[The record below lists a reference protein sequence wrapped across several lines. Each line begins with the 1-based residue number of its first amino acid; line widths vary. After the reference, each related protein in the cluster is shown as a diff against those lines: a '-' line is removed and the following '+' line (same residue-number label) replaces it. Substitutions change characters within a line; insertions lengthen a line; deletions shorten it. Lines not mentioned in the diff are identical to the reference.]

1 MITVNKLSLA
11 YGDQVLFKDVNFNI
25 NSRERIGLV
34 GRNGSGKTTLF
45 NILCNKQS
53 AENGVVAIPKNYK
66 IGYVQQHLSFS
77 CHTVIEEG
85 CLGLPVGHEDDVWKV
100 EKILYGLGFS
110 DEDLYK
116 DPKIFSGGYQVRL
129 NLAKVLV
136 SEPNLLLLDE
146 PTNYLDIVSIR
157 WMERFLVNWPNELM
171 IITHDRTF
179 MDSVTTHTMIIHR
192 QRVKKN
198 EGDTGKLYEQIALE
212 EETHE
217 RTRAKDEKQ
226 RKEMEEF
233 IARFKAKASLA
244 GLAQSRVKA
253 LNRKS
258 ELTKLD
264 RIENLEFSFTEADFP
279 AKIIMSADDVS
290 FGYPNKDNLINN
302 FSITIG
308 RSDRICVVGKNGRGK
323 TTLLKLLSGEL
334 KPNTG
339 NVSHHPGVKMSVFG
353 QTNIERLNPNMTIDA
368 ELMNLTGETNPKIVR
383 SVCGAMM
390 FSGDLAKKTI
400 KVLSGGE
407 KSRVLLGKILLTPSN
422 LLLLDE
428 PTNHLDMDSCD
439 SLIEAINDF
448 SGAVIVVTHN
458 ELFLNSIANRLIVFS
473 EDSVDIF
480 EGTYAEFLER
490 VGWQNEVGVNKKKN
504 KVKVDADVSSDKEVR
519 KQQNEINKEKNAQ
532 IRIVENEIKKIETRI
547 GILEQEI
554 ADNNQKIAE
563 VSIKPDGKLIA
574 QLSKENHDFQIKLD
588 EQYALLEREMEKL

>member
-1 MITVNKLSLA
+1 MITVNKLSLSFA
-11 YGDQVLFKDVNFNI
+11 DQVLFKDASFNI

-45 NILCNKQS
+45 NILCNKHS
-53 AENGVVAIPKNYK
+53 AENGVLGIPKNYK
-66 IGYVQQHLSFS
+66 IGIVEQHLSFS

-198 EGDTGKLYEQIALE
+198 EGDTAKLYEQIALE

-244 GLAQSRVKA
+244 GMAQSRVKA
-253 LNRKS
+253 LNRMT

-264 RIENLEFSFTEADFP
+264 RIANLEFSFNEADFP
-279 AKIIMSADDVS
+279 AKNIMSAEHIS
-290 FGYPNKDNLINN
+290 FSYPHKETLISD
-302 FSITIG
+302 FSITI
-308 RSDRICVVGKNGRGK
+308 SKTDRICIVGKNGRGK

-334 KPNTG
+334 KPVKGT
-339 NVSHHPGVKMSVFG
+339 VSHHPGVKMGVFG
-353 QTNIERLNPNMTIDA
+353 QTNIERLHTSKTIES
-368 ELMNLTGETNPKIVR
+368 ELMSSSGETNPKVIR

-390 FSGDLAKKTI
+390 FSGDLAKKSI

-439 SLIEAINDF
+439 SLIEAINTF
-448 SGAVIVVTHN
+448 SSAVIVVTHN
-458 ELFLNSIANRLIVFS
+458 ELFLNNIANRLIVFS
-473 EDSVDIF
+473 EEGIDVF

-490 VGWQNEVGVNKKKN
+490 VGWQNEVGISKKK
-504 KVKVDADVSSDKEVR
+504 KVKAETVKPDEVDIR
-519 KQQNEINKEKNAQ
+519 KQQNELNKEKNAQ
-532 IRIVENEIKKIETRI
+532 IRIVENEIIKIEKRI
-547 GILEQEI
+547 EILEKEI
-554 ADNNQKIAE
+554 SDNNNKISEAA
-563 VSIKPDGKLIA
+563 VLNNGKLIA
-574 QLSKENHDFQIKLD
+574 QLSKENHDFQNKL
-588 EQYALLEREMEKL
+588 EAQYELLEKEMGKL